1 MKQKI
6 DEIEDKFCYYIR
18 WRTCT
23 KLIKKIQEEKSEK
36 SLKMNEIY
44 AKDEEK
50 IEWIKKILNKW
61 YGK

>member
-23 KLIKKIQEEKSEK
+23 KLIKKIQEEKIREIVE
-36 SLKMNEIY
+36 NEWDIC
-44 AKDEEK
+44 KGWRKNWVDKENFK
-50 IEWIKKILNKW
+50 
-61 YGK
+61 